1 MVKIFAIIFFMFS
14 SAAFADVFE
23 WQREFPKAD
32 FTKHTVPYKEILSG
46 GVPRDGIPAI
56 DNPKFAQASEL
67 NIKGTEPVIGLNING
82 EFKAYPLRI
91 LMFHEIINDTLGGV
105 PITVTYCPLCN
116 SSIVFKR
123 NVKGRVLDFGTT
135 GRLRNSDLV
144 MYDRQTETFFQQ
156 AMGIGIVGTLAGTS
170 LEMIPSRLESFDNY
184 VKRAGSD
191 ALVLV
196 PSSARPRQ
204 YGINPYEG
212 YDEAYPFLYKGDMPE
227 GIEPMQR
234 VVSVQNRSEAFRL
247 TDLREKG
254 TIKASDGT
262 VFKWTAG
269 QNTALGNSVISKGK
283 DIGNVTATRDGVD
296 VVYFVEFAF
305 VFHAFT
311 KGGVIK

>member
-1 MVKIFAIIFFMFS
+1 MINILAVIFLMFS
-14 SAAFADVFE
+14 SAAFADVYE

-32 FTKHTVPYKEILSG
+32 FTNHTVPYKEILSG

-56 DNPKFAQASEL
+56 DKPKFAQASEL
-67 NIKGTEPVIGLNING
+67 NIKGTEPVIGLNIGG

-91 LMFHEIINDTLGGV
+91 LMFHEIVNDTLAGV
-105 PITVTYCPLCN
+105 PISVTYCPLCN

-123 NVKGRVLDFGTT
+123 NVKGQVLDFGTT

-156 AMGIGIVGTLAGTS
+156 AMGVGIVGTLAGTS
-170 LEMIPSRLESFDNY
+170 LEMIPSRLESIENY
-184 VKRAGSD
+184 IKRAGPD

-196 PSSARPRQ
+196 PSNARPRQ
-204 YGINPYEG
+204 YGTNPYEG
-212 YDEAYPFLYKGDMPE
+212 YDEAYPFLYKGEMPE

-234 VVSVQNRSEAFRL
+234 VVTTQDRNEAFKL

-254 TIKASDGT
+254 TITASDGT
-262 VFKWTAG
+262 IFTWTQG
-269 QNTALGNSVISKGK
+269 QNTALGNRVISKGK
-283 DIGNVTATRDGVD
+283 DIGNVTATLKGAD

-311 KGGVIK
+311 NGGEIK